1 MIGLLVVD
9 GTELDL
15 SERVPFP
22 LNYSI
27 ADAKEPQKRKRN
39 YSKEIV
45 LPGTQKN
52 LSFFSSTYQLALS
65 TLNGTSTVGFNYDP
79 TIRISAKYYNGGVLI
94 FNGLIRLNE
103 VAINDGDYSFKCTM
117 FSNFIDLFMS
127 LGDRKISELGWSEYT
142 HTLNRTNVINS
153 FDTSVIVNGVA
164 TANFSS
170 GLPMG
175 FGYHYG
181 LVDYGYSRVSPKT
194 FSTTDLVPMVYCK
207 EVMDKCLELSAN
219 NITYSSDYL
228 DSDLFKK
235 ELLGFGGGEKVA
247 LTASEVANRRVNI
260 TAEYNN
266 VNSFNHVSKQAQ
278 IYKYLFS
285 YSVSLLADWDGCVP
299 TLIHDNFDQF
309 FFDHNNT
316 ANGFFQGVNVRKQG
330 LYNMNASFPLRIAFD
345 NFGNQVYTGGFIN
358 VRFTTYKNGS
368 VLDTYVVQQ
377 TSLATLNQTFAYDY
391 NVQLNA
397 GDVIYFGIQVYA
409 DLTLTQT
416 APAVSVNNPLI
427 ITIENNPTDF
437 TLDFTSVQTSLQDG
451 DPVDISRFIPD
462 MKASTFF
469 EAQILK
475 ANLYFSDPDKLGV
488 VTVEPLSDFYLDTDT
503 FWDITDIIDHSKEI
517 TIKPSSSIEGK
528 VYKFQWLNDNDYDNT
543 LYRSYFDIN
552 YGDNWYV
559 VPSTFQTGQRV
570 YQLPFA
576 QSIPTDEVFPFIA
589 PRIVSYD
596 PATDIKKPFK
606 GKPRLY
612 LWNGLKSG
620 SWRLKDTIGTGK
632 TDLTS
637 YPCVHHFDNFENP
650 AFDLNWGLPILF
662 AYNATSVTTDNLY
675 TRYHERFVKEI
686 TGKDSKIVT
695 LYARIT
701 NADIN
706 KLNFAKLIMVNGVL
720 FRLNLISDFD
730 SNVTD
735 STKIELVKIIEASAT
750 AGGGLSTYEEMNYL
764 KSSMVSSPNGV
775 GIDTDVI
782 SGGYNDTLQY
792 SQIIYTKKNG

>member
-1 MIGLLVVD
+1 MIGLLIVD

-79 TIRISAKYYNGGVLI
+79 TIRVSAKYYNGGVLI
-94 FNGLIRLNE
+94 FDGLIRLNE

-127 LGDRKISELGWSEYT
+127 LGNRKISELGWSEYT
-142 HTLNRTNVINS
+142 HILNRTNVINS

-164 TANFSS
+164 TSNFSG

-181 LVDYGYSRVSPKT
+181 LVDYGYTRVSPKT

-207 EVMDKCLELSAN
+207 EVMDKCLELSGN

-228 DSDLFKK
+228 DSLLFKK

-247 LTASEVANRRVNI
+247 LTASEVTNRRVNI
-260 TAEYNN
+260 TSLFSDTR
-266 VNSFNHVSKQAQ
+266 SFNHYFKQGN
-278 IYKYLFS
+278 IYKYL
-285 YSVSLLADWDGCVP
+285 VSTSWNLLDNNNGSTP
-299 TLIHDNFDQF
+299 TLITDNFDQF

-316 ANGFFQGVNVRKQG
+316 SAGNYNGISVRKQG
-330 LYNMNASFPLRIAFD
+330 LYNLNANFPLRIAFD
-345 NFGNQVYTGGFIN
+345 NFGNQVYTSGFIN

-377 TSLATLNQTFAYDY
+377 TSLATLNQTFTYDY

-397 GDVIYFGIQVYA
+397 GDVIIFGIQVYA

-416 APAVSVNNPLI
+416 ASAIYVNNPLV
-427 ITIENNPTDF
+427 ITVEENPTPF
-437 TLDFTSVQTSLQDG
+437 TVDFTSVQTSLQDG

-475 ANLYFSDPDKLGV
+475 ANLYFSDPNELGIV
-488 VTVEPLSDFYLDTDT
+488 KIEPLSNFYLDTDE
-503 FWDITDIIDHSKEI
+503 FWDITDIVDHSKEI
-517 TIKPSSSIEGK
+517 TIKPASSIEGK

-559 VPSTFQTGQRV
+559 VPSTFQTGERV
-570 YQLPFA
+570 YQLPFS
-576 QSIPTDEVFPFIA
+576 QSIPTDEVFPFVA
-589 PRIVSYD
+589 PRIISYD
-596 PATDIKKPFK
+596 PSTDIKKPYK
-606 GKPRLY
+606 GKARLY

-620 SWRLKDTIGTGK
+620 SWRLKDNLGTGK
-632 TDLTS
+632 TDLNS

-662 AYNATSVTTDNLY
+662 AYNATSVTTDNFY
-675 TRYHERFVKEI
+675 TRYHERFVKEM
-686 TGKDSKIVT
+686 TGKDSKIIT

-706 KLNFAKLIMVNGVL
+706 KLDFAKLIMLNGVL

-750 AGGGLSTYEEMNYL
+750 AGGIYQDYDTMVYA
-764 KSSMVSSPNGV
+764 KSPMLTSPTGV

-792 SQIIYTKKNG
+792 SQIQYTKTNG